1 MLLLFFEYGVEFL
14 IEFGSFMLV
23 FQRCSSIS
31 FVGSGDYTLAL
42 RKKEPVLARF
52 LSCIIKT
59 RPRGAPFQS
68 FLINGASPVSIDTA
82 TGKEAPADI
91 SSERVKDIFSTIA
104 KKYERFNAVSSFG
117 AYKTWL
123 AGMMRQAPIDENADV
138 LDIAGGTGDVTFTV
152 ARAKH
157 PRHIQCTDLVDE
169 MLDVARM
176 HYADGKAEGVPVD
189 FEVVDAQHIP
199 YADESYDAITMA
211 YGIRNMPERDQALSE
226 MFRVLKPGGAL
237 VCLEFSTPPNAVWRA
252 LYGFYLKHL
261 IPFWGGLIT
270 GDREGFVYLSRS
282 IKAFPNQQGLAA
294 MMEKAGFEDVTWKNY
309 TGGIA
314 AVHVAKK
321 PKA

>member
-1 MLLLFFEYGVEFL
+1 M
-14 IEFGSFMLV
+14 
-23 FQRCSSIS
+23 
-31 FVGSGDYTLAL
+31 
-42 RKKEPVLARF
+42 
-52 LSCIIKT
+52 
-59 RPRGAPFQS
+59 
-68 FLINGASPVSIDTA
+68 SIDTA

-123 AGMMRQAPIDENADV
+123 AGMMRQAPIGAHADV

-152 ARAKH
+152 SHAKH
-157 PRHIQCTDLVDE
+157 PRHIQCTDLVPE
-169 MLDVARM
+169 MLEVARA
-176 HYADGKAEGVPVD
+176 HYADGAAEGVSVD

-252 LYGFYLKHL
+252 LYGFYLKQL

-270 GDREGFVYLSRS
+270 GEREGFVYLSRS
-282 IKAFPNQQGLAA
+282 IMAFPNQQGLAA
-294 MMEKAGFEDVTWKNY
+294 RMEKAGFEDVTWRNY